1 MRHFEVTS
9 ATTPPPSNNE
19 APQTPARNRLR
30 PVSIDAARRAATPHF
45 VTCDGRSRTNLTIPG
60 QFERELC
67 ARVRWCEKY
76 APGDFEIEPI
86 GTGPEQPTGRRF
98 RFARIAV
105 ANLFRLWFETDL

>member
-1 MRHFEVTS
+1 MRHSEITS
-9 ATTPPPSNNE
+9 ATTPPPSTNE

-30 PVSIDAARRAATPHF
+30 PVSIDAARRAATPHL
-45 VTCDGRSRTNLTIPG
+45 VTCDGLSRTNLTIPG

-86 GTGPEQPTGRRF
+86 GPGPEQLTGRRC
-98 RFARIAV
+98 RFARIWTAPRFDWTGGI
-105 ANLFRLWFETDL
+105 AR